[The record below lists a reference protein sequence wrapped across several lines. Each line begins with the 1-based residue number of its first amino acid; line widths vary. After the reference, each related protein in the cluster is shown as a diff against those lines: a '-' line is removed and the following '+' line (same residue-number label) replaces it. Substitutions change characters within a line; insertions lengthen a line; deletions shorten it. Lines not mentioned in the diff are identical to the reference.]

1 VTGCSKKPGFSKQ
14 NEEKHR
20 GHPTLALRHMVPGGL
35 VGELW
40 GKPGS
45 QVQAERG
52 VRRCE
57 HRPGSEVA
65 AHGGAG
71 RDPESDA
78 EAAAVRRRA
87 APGGARAHGPA
98 GLPRPRA
105 ACWRSRAAP
114 PRSLARQL
122 AAAWRVVTA
131 PAGGQRLPGTAGRRT
146 AALRGDG
153 FARLRPTRA
162 RTPGRKDKDTRVR
175 IGQARGRR
183 LPRSAP
189 TLDAPP
195 DLSAPG
201 KLVSNHRSGLATWET
216 GSKPLHLLMLFD
228 PEIPA

>member
-78 EAAAVRRRA
+78 EAAAVRTRCGGGWRRA
-87 APGGARAHGPA
+87 ALGLTGRRACRDPA
-98 GLPRPRA
+98 PRA
-105 ACWRSRAAP
+105 GAP
-114 PRSLARQL
+114 GRHRRG
-122 AAAWRVVTA
+122 AWR
-131 PAGGQRLPGTAGRRT
+131 GSWQRPGA
-146 AALRGDG
+146 
-153 FARLRPTRA
+153 
-162 RTPGRKDKDTRVR
+162 
-175 IGQARGRR
+175 
-183 LPRSAP
+183 
-189 TLDAPP
+189 
-195 DLSAPG
+195 
-201 KLVSNHRSGLATWET
+201 W
-216 GSKPLHLLMLFD
+216 
-228 PEIPA
+228 